1 MAKATDETPAVQ
13 VVTESFVIEVDGAP
27 VAYLRGEP
35 VEADDPVLRKHPT
48 HFGPLVFPH
57 PIRRRTHA
65 LGAPEVRAE

>member
-27 VAYLRGEP
+27 VVYLKGEP
-35 VEADDPVLRKHPT
+35 VEADDPIVRKHPG

-57 PIRRRTHA
+57 PVRRRGQAIST
-65 LGAPEVRAE
+65 PEMRS